1 MTLILGATGALLLP
15 IVLLLVVFAFSD
27 NASDHAFRVLKPA
40 KKPTMMNPP
49 NDWASRR
56 AA

>member
-1 MTLILGATGALLLP
+1 MTLILGAASALLLP
-15 IVLLLVVFAFSD
+15 IVVLLVVFAFSD

-40 KKPTMMNPP
+40 KKPTKMNQPS
-49 NDWASRR
+49 DWASRR

>member
-15 IVLLLVVFAFSD
+15 IVVLLVVFALSD

-40 KKPTMMNPP
+40 KKPTKMKPP
-49 NDWASRR
+49 TDWASER